1 MAFEGRY
8 DPPSQP
14 DQYFFENVDK
24 TWDMYSYDQILLTG
38 DFNTEI
44 YDHYLE
50 TFFYQHKIKSL
61 VKEKLVLK
69 VFQTQVV

>member
-1 MAFEGRY
+1 
-8 DPPSQP
+8 
-14 DQYFFENVDK
+14 
-24 TWDMYSYDQILLTG
+24 MYSYDQILRTG
-38 DFNTEI
+38 DFNTKI

-50 TFFYQHKIKSL
+50 TFFYQHKIKSI

>member
-1 MAFEGRY
+1 
-8 DPPSQP
+8 
-14 DQYFFENVDK
+14 
-24 TWDMYSYDQILLTG
+24 MYSYDQILLTG

-50 TFFYQHKIKSL
+50 TFFYQHKIL